1 MRVSLQFTV
10 DFDELPDRIVGFV
23 RDACSRHDQ
32 IDSLEMLTSVEGCIK
47 DDNTMAAISA
57 ISEFR
62 SRLARIDFQ
71 LEDCVNIIR
80 DYHMALVGEVNSEHQ
95 EVTPVPDPD
104 PGADAMS
111 GLLNELHVL
120 QEMATGIAKKGTDNE
135 QNEHG

>member
-1 MRVSLQFTV
+1 
-10 DFDELPDRIVGFV
+10 
-23 RDACSRHDQ
+23 
-32 IDSLEMLTSVEGCIK
+32 
-47 DDNTMAAISA
+47 MAAISA

-104 PGADAMS
+104 PVPDPP
-111 GLLNELHVL
+111 LLFFTLSTIAVIANA
-120 QEMATGIAKKGTDNE
+120 ATIPRDIQIIG
-135 QNEHG
+135 

>member
-32 IDSLEMLTSVEGCIK
+32 IDALELLTSVEGCIK
-47 DDNTMAAISA
+47 DDNTMAAINS

-80 DYHMALVGEVNSEHQ
+80 DYHMALVGEVKPVHQ
-95 EVTPVPDPD
+95 EPEPEPEPVSPSPV
-104 PGADAMS
+104 DAMS
-111 GLLNELHVL
+111 GLLSELHAL
-120 QEMATGIAKKGTDNE
+120 QEMTNDIRSDDE
-135 QNEHG
+135 QSEHG

>member
-32 IDSLEMLTSVEGCIK
+32 IDALELLTSVEGHIM
-47 DDNTMAAISA
+47 DDNTMAAINT
-57 ISEFR
+57 ILEFR

-80 DYHMALVGEVNSEHQ
+80 DYHMALAGEVNSAHPEP
-95 EVTPVPDPD
+95 EPEPAPSDT
-104 PGADAMS
+104 AMN
-111 GLLNELHVL
+111 GLLNELHAL
-120 QEMATGIAKKGTDNE
+120 QEMATEIRSDNE
-135 QNEHG
+135 QSEHG

>member
-32 IDSLEMLTSVEGCIK
+32 IDALELLTSVEGCIK
-47 DDNTMAAISA
+47 DDNTMAAINS

-80 DYHMALVGEVNSEHQ
+80 DYHMALVGEVKPVHQ
-95 EVTPVPDPD
+95 EPEPEPVSPSPV
-104 PGADAMS
+104 DAMS
-111 GLLNELHVL
+111 GLLSELHAL
-120 QEMATGIAKKGTDNE
+120 QEMTNDIRSDDE
-135 QNEHG
+135 QSEHG